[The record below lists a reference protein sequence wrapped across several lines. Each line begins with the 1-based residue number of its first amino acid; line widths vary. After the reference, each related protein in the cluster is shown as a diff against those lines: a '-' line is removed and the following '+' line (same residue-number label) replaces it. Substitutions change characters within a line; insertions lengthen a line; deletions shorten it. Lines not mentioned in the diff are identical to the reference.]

1 VKPRISSAGGRFK
14 IHNNNSY
21 SPPPRRMSSSHQW
34 ADMNKLRSNQEDEW
48 REKRKMEEVLE
59 AEAALERD
67 RKNKKKAKKEA
78 KKLGSQKSS

>member
-1 VKPRISSAGGRFK
+1 
-14 IHNNNSY
+14 
-21 SPPPRRMSSSHQW
+21 
-34 ADMNKLRSNQEDEW
+34 MNKLRSNQEDEW